1 MQRSMPVILAGGLV
15 LPLICGPERL
25 DYRSSPRSRITRRN
39 PISACD
45 MRGRIRQ
52 QTGIRLRSSS
62 SGRRANS
69 SERAYR
75 RGIGGRTTG
84 SPSGSAVARAGGSG
98 CTGGRPVTAGGRAG
112 APVAC
117 AGGYEDLGLRTG
129 AAAGR
134 GGSADTLGR
143 KLCSG
148 ALVSD
153 GLVSAGLISAV
164 LAALREICSWL
175 ALICSILAL
184 SCSIC

>member
-1 MQRSMPVILAGGLV
+1 M
-15 LPLICGPERL
+15 
-25 DYRSSPRSRITRRN
+25 
-39 PISACD
+39 
-45 MRGRIRQ
+45 
-52 QTGIRLRSSS
+52 
-62 SGRRANS
+62 
-69 SERAYR
+69 
-75 RGIGGRTTG
+75 
-84 SPSGSAVARAGGSG
+84 
-98 CTGGRPVTAGGRAG
+98 
-112 APVAC
+112 AC